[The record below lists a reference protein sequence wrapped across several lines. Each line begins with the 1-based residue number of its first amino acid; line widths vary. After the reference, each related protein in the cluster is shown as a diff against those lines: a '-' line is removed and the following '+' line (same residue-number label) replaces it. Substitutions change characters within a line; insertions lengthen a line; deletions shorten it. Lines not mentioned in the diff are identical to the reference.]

1 MIEMNEDVK
10 WARKIAQDKF
20 VLTDFKVEELL
31 GEVKK
36 SKQFNDTDIDNAVIE
51 VSICVEK
58 QLDLYKTS
66 NKQLVDAMQL
76 LHDMG
81 MQAMHGG

>member
-1 MIEMNEDVK
+1 M
-10 WARKIAQDKF
+10 
-20 VLTDFKVEELL
+20 
-31 GEVKK
+31 GEVKR
-36 SKQFNDTDIDNAVIE
+36 SKLFNDTNFDNAVLE
-51 VSICVEK
+51 VSRCMEK